1 MGVEDTENQQNQT
14 ADISPQLKLVVNE
27 RVAVI
32 IKVVQKEVM
41 QMVLHDVIK
50 SVSLEN
56 TNPFYPNTKS
66 GLRSCMPTPKTAR
79 SISKSVRRWWV
90 PCVTIC

>member
-1 MGVEDTENQQNQT
+1 MGAEDTENQQSQT
-14 ADISPQLKLVVNE
+14 ADISPRLKLVVNE

-41 QMVLHDVIK
+41 QVVLHDVIK

-56 TNPFYPNTKS
+56 INPFTRILNRGSDLACRHQKLLGQFQS
-66 GLRSCMPTPKTAR
+66 L
-79 SISKSVRRWWV
+79 
-90 PCVTIC
+90 